1 MAVAA
6 LRTTPSQ
13 TDPAALRRLLVE
25 RFPDAVLLPD
35 RATPPVATGLIEF
48 DRIFPQ
54 GGLPRGR
61 LVAWPTQVGA
71 TAVLRAVCH
80 GLLRRGERTAWV
92 DGRRALGTEWIDGP
106 LVIRPRDESLALKS
120 AEILLRSGGF
130 SLIVLTGVEP
140 DQAALLRLSR
150 MVHEGQG
157 AFLAVTQR
165 TLTASIRLS
174 SRFLLDRFRWAVG
187 PFGEVAAVET
197 VALEIAATAPGWSRS
212 ATLTL
217 PASSHD
223 LRHAL
228 DPDLADRRGA
238 LD

>member
-6 LRTTPSQ
+6 LRTSPSQ

-35 RATPPVATGLIEF
+35 RASPPVATGLAEF

-71 TAVLRAVCH
+71 TAVLRAACH
-80 GLLRRGERTAWV
+80 GLLQRGERAAWV
-92 DGRRALGTEWIDGP
+92 DGQRALGGEWIDGP

-140 DQAALLRLSR
+140 DQSALLRLSR

-157 AFLAVTQR
+157 AFIAVSPR

-174 SRFLLDRFRWAVG
+174 SRFLLDRFRWSVG

-197 VALEIAATAPGWSRS
+197 VALEVAATAPGWSRS

-217 PASSHD
+217 PAASHD